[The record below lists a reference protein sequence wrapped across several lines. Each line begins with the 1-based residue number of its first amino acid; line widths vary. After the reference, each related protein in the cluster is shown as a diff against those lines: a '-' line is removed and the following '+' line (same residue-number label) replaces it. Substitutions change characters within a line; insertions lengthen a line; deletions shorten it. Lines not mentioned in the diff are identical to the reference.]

1 MTGIVD
7 FALSKAKTT
16 LMIAVLIVIA
26 GSYARQE
33 IPIAASP
40 NIQLPFVSV
49 AVFLDGASPSDG
61 SRLVAKPLE
70 NRLRTVP
77 GVKTIRATSSL
88 SNIRIFLEF
97 EVGYD
102 IDKAIVDTK
111 QAVEEVKFNLPQEAE
126 DPQINEYSNANFPV
140 MNLSVIGASSL
151 RQKVFYARELKDRL
165 EKIEEVLET
174 EVIGS
179 PDEVLEGIIN
189 KSKMEAYG
197 VTLTDLYYSVSNN
210 NVIIPGGKQDTG
222 LGSFMIEVP
231 SVIETAE
238 DVYSIPIKVTKDAVV
253 TLSDIASIRRTFKDF
268 NSYARVNGEDA
279 VAIEVMLR
287 EGANAIDAAN
297 KIAIELDEFRKILP
311 ENLTIVKTNDDTVWA
326 NMMVSELNGN
336 IISAVVLIM
345 ILVVAS
351 MGFRVSMLVGLSIP
365 FCFLMTYLTLFLLGY
380 EVNFLVMMGLLLGMG
395 MLIDGSIVVTEYA
408 DRKISEGLSRL
419 EAYRLASKRMFTPVL
434 ASTGTTIAA
443 FIPLIFWP
451 GFTGQFMRYLPI
463 TVSIVLASSLFYSL
477 VLIPVLG
484 SYFGQNSSTLK
495 LGKDSDK
502 TGEPLFDK
510 LAEYYGK
517 LTKIFVRNPG
527 ETIILILAILFTIVT
542 TYTFYGKG
550 TVYFAIVDPVKAE
563 ITVRGRGNFS
573 ALESKKIIE
582 EVEERLLQIDELESV
597 FLRSGSPWWERGG
610 DKIGSGYVEVVE
622 PSERDISGLEIM
634 QLVTKVTQGIPG
646 IIVEAEADLGGPS
659 FDSPIELNITGDIET
674 EVVSAALLAE
684 EYMRNEVKGLKN
696 IFSSQPYPSVE
707 WNVQVDKQKA
717 AQLGVKVG
725 DVGALVQMLTSGFK
739 VGEFRPDDSKDEVEI
754 RVRFPSEDR
763 TITGINTL
771 NVTTSNGLVP
781 VSSFITLTP
790 QENRATVNR
799 RNGQYVQELA
809 AATIDESAVAEKVA
823 EMQQWIEAQ
832 NFSKQG
838 ITMSFTGM
846 QEETEEVNEF
856 MVLAGVTALFIMLIL
871 LLTQFNSFYQ
881 SLLIL
886 SAVFMSFVGVLLGL
900 LISNRPFSSTMTGIS
915 IVTLAGIVVNNN
927 IVLIDTFNRL
937 KFESPETNRLELIR
951 ATCQQRL
958 RPILLTS
965 ATTIFGLLPLAMGLS
980 LDLIG
985 RELSI
990 GTRVVDWW
998 QNLALSIVFGLGFST
1013 LLTLIFTPAAL
1024 AFPYKVREK
1033 YNERFAEKVEV

>member
-1 MTGIVD
+1 MTKIID
-7 FALSKAKTT
+7 FALSRAKTT
-16 LMIAVLIVIA
+16 LMIALLILIA

-49 AVFLDGASPSDG
+49 SVFLDGASPSDG

-70 NRLRTVP
+70 NRLKNVS
-77 GVKTIRATSSL
+77 GVKNISAASSL
-88 SNIRIFLEF
+88 SFVRLFMEF

-102 IDKAIVDTK
+102 IDKALVDTK

-126 DPQINEYSNANFPV
+126 DPQIREYSNANFPV
-140 MNLSVIGASSL
+140 MSLSVIGTSSL
-151 RQKVFYARELKDRL
+151 RQKVFFARELKDRI

-197 VTLTDLYYSVSNN
+197 VTLTDLYYSVANN

-231 SVIETAE
+231 SVIENAE

-253 TLSDIASIRRTFKDF
+253 TLSDVASIRRTFKDF
-268 NSYARVNGEDA
+268 NSYARVNGADA
-279 VAIEVMLR
+279 VAMEVMLK

-297 KIAIELDEFRKILP
+297 KIEIELEEFNKILP
-311 ENLTIVKTNDDTVWA
+311 KNLTVVKTNDDTVWA

-365 FCFLMTYLTLFLLGY
+365 FCFLMTYLTLYLLGY

-419 EAYRLASKRMFTPVL
+419 EGYRLASKRMFTPVL
-434 ASTGTTIAA
+434 ASVGTTIAA

-451 GFTGQFMRYLPI
+451 GYTGQFMRYLPI

-484 SYFGQNSSTLK
+484 SYFGQSSSSLK

-510 LAEYYGK
+510 LSEYYGK
-517 LTKIFVRNPG
+517 LTKIFVKNPG
-527 ETIILILAILFTIVT
+527 ETIILTLAILFTIVT
-542 TYTFYGKG
+542 TYSFYGKG

-563 ITVRGRGNFS
+563 LTIRGRGNFS

-582 EVEERLLQIDELESV
+582 TVEERLLQIDELESV
-597 FLRSGSPWWERGG
+597 FLRSGSPWWESGG
-610 DKIGSGYVEVVE
+610 DKIGSGYVEVVP

-634 QLVTKVTQGIPG
+634 QLVTEVTQDIPG
-646 IIVEAEADLGGPS
+646 IIVEAVADLGGPS
-659 FDSPIELNITGDIET
+659 FDSPIELNISGDIEAD
-674 EVVSAALLAE
+674 VIAASLIAE
-684 EYMRNEVKGLKN
+684 EFMRNEVKGLTG
-696 IFSSQPYPSVE
+696 IFSSQPYPGVE
-707 WNVQVDKQKA
+707 WNVEVDKQKA
-717 AQLGVKVG
+717 AQLGVNVG

-754 RVRFPSEDR
+754 RVRFPAEDR
-763 TITGINTL
+763 TITGINNL
-771 NVTTSNGLVP
+771 NVTTRNGLVP
-781 VSSFITLTP
+781 VSSFIQLSP
-790 QENRATVNR
+790 KENRATVNR
-799 RNGQYVQELA
+799 RNAQYVQEIGA
-809 AATIDESAVAEKVA
+809 STIDESAVAAKVA
-823 EMQQWIEAQ
+823 EMQKWIDAQ

-838 ITMSFTGM
+838 VVMEFTGM
-846 QEETEEVNEF
+846 QEETEEVNQF
-856 MVLAGVTALFIMLIL
+856 MVMAGITAIFIMLIL

-937 KFESPETNRLELIR
+937 KFESPEKDRFELVR
-951 ATCQQRL
+951 ETCQQRL

-980 LDLIG
+980 LDLVG
-985 RELSI
+985 RDLSI

-1013 LLTLIFTPAAL
+1013 FLTLIFTPAAL
-1024 AFPYKVREK
+1024 ALPYKIQEK
-1033 YNERFAEKVEV
+1033 YKERFSEKVKV

>member
-16 LMIAVLIVIA
+16 LMLAVLIVVA

-140 MNLSVIGASSL
+140 MNLSIIGASSL

-297 KIAIELDEFRKILP
+297 KIAIELDEFSKILP

-365 FCFLMTYLTLFLLGY
+365 FCFLLTYLTLFMLGY

-484 SYFGQNSSTLK
+484 SYFGQSSSTLK

-582 EVEERLLQIDELESV
+582 EVEERLIQIDELESV

-634 QLVTKVTQGIPG
+634 QLVTEVTQGIPG

-659 FDSPIELNITGDIET
+659 FDSPIELNITGDIES
-674 EVVSAALLAE
+674 EVVAAALRAE

-790 QENRATVNR
+790 QENRSTVNR